1 MFKQYALKV
10 TPLFIASGLLLGG
23 CATKQI
29 WIPEL
34 EDAQNT
40 YEQISQDPIVASLAH
55 IELEA
60 ARHQLMVAETA
71 ASEFRKP
78 HSIAHEAKLAKV
90 KALVAQQRARAQSSN
105 HSLQVALGQQPL
117 LSEELILAATHVPE
131 DEPVMAAAK
140 PDANGDAG
148 QQDIAAQLAALSAQL
163 AALQSQISNS
173 NVSDSTEITPISSIE
188 SAAAQSTAQPQ
199 QAMDSTTTAAA
210 AHTTATI
217 AEEPLLGAAMSS
229 PAIEQQQALPTTAQL
244 KRQLQAINAK
254 PSNHGMALTLGERYF
269 ESGSARLWNDR
280 AARHLDNVASVLSG
294 NPDLE
299 LDIEAHT
306 DNTANAD
313 DSHNLTINRAISIK
327 TALVLRG
334 IEADRINTTGY
345 GHTRPVADNAT
356 PLQRLQNRR
365 VELVFPNAQ

>member
-1 MFKQYALKV
+1 MFKQYTLKV
-10 TPLFIASGLLLGG
+10 TPLLIASGLLMGG
-23 CATKQI
+23 CATKQV

-55 IELEA
+55 VELEA
-60 ARHQLMVAETA
+60 ARRQLIEAETA
-71 ASEFRKP
+71 ANEFRKP

-117 LSEELILAATHVPE
+117 LSEELILAATQVPE
-131 DEPVMAAAK
+131 DEPVLAAAN
-140 PDANGDAG
+140 PEANGDAG

-163 AALQSQISNS
+163 AALQSQIANS
-173 NVSDSTEITPISSIE
+173 TAIAPISSIE
-188 SAAAQSTAQPQ
+188 SAAALSETQPLP
-199 QAMDSTTTAAA
+199 AVEPTTAAQA
-210 AHTTATI
+210 TTEIT
-217 AEEPLLGAAMSS
+217 EEPMLAAAMSAPAKQQSLTS
-229 PAIEQQQALPTTAQL
+229 PAQL

-269 ESGSARLWNDR
+269 ERGSARLWNDR

-313 DSHNLTINRAISIK
+313 DSHNLTIDRALSIK

-365 VELVFPNAQ
+365 VELIFPNAQ